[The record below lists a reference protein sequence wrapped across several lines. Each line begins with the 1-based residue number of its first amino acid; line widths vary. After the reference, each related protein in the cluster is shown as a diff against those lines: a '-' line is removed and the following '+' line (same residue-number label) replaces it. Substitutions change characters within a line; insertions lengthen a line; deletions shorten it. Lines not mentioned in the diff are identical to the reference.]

1 VLPNATPPPGLR
13 ERKKQLTRDQLVEAA
28 FTLFDERG
36 YDNVAAAEIA
46 AVAGVSERTFFR
58 YFPAKEDVVFP
69 DAEERLGHM
78 KEVVANLPQDVSL
91 IEGLRQ
97 ALTVISLEYEESRE
111 IQMMRARLVMATPS
125 LQTFIFHREQ
135 EWVELF
141 ASAIAERLG
150 LDHDQ
155 DMRPEL
161 TAAVVVAVFR
171 VVMTRWIRSDGDG
184 DIGSSLDEALAFVG
198 TGLAVTG
205 LDDGD

>member
-1 VLPNATPPPGLR
+1 M
-13 ERKKQLTRDQLVEAA
+13 VEAA

-36 YDNVAAAEIA
+36 YDNVAASEIA
-46 AVAGVSERTFFR
+46 AMAGVSERTFFR
-58 YFPAKEDVVFP
+58 YFPVKEDVVFP
-69 DAEERLGHM
+69 DSEERLGHM
-78 KEVVANLPQDVSL
+78 KEVVANLPQELSL

-97 ALTVISLEYEESRE
+97 ALRVISLEYEESRE

-141 ASAIAERLG
+141 ASAIAQRLG
-150 LDHDQ
+150 LDHNK
-155 DMRPEL
+155 DMRPDL

-171 VVMTRWIRSDGDG
+171 VVMNRWIRAGGHG

-198 TGLAVTG
+198 TGLTANG
-205 LDDGD
+205 LADGG

>member
-1 VLPNATPPPGLR
+1 M
-13 ERKKQLTRDQLVEAA
+13 EAA

-78 KEVVANLPQDVSL
+78 KELVANLPQDVSL

-97 ALTVISLEYEESRE
+97 ALTVICLEYEESRE

-125 LQTFIFHREQ
+125 LQTFIFHREH

-141 ASAIAERLG
+141 ASAVAERLG

-184 DIGSSLDEALAFVG
+184 AIASLLDEALAFVG